1 MIHTDN
7 PEQQRDVDKANALI
21 ADWFHYIK
29 RNREKHR
36 GLSLRLYIDPRTW
49 HDFIILEF
57 GPYGANTH
65 NVKMF
70 GYDVQVY
77 LVYGTDREHAYLT
90 YVNGC

>member
-7 PEQQRDVDKANALI
+7 PAHQRDVDKANTLI
-21 ADWFHYIK
+21 AEWFHYIK
-29 RNREKHR
+29 RNRDRRK
-36 GLSLRLYIDPRTW
+36 GLALRLYIDPRTW
-49 HDFIILEF
+49 HDYIVLEF
-57 GPYGANTH
+57 GQYSEDH
-65 NVKMF
+65 NIKMF